1 MNRVEAINI
10 FAIPVVT
17 YSFNTVNWAIPDFTK
32 MNKKI
37 QNFLLTNKMH
47 HLKADVVWIYVSR
60 RDGGKEIIPMEMT
73 PKITIEIHKYLS
85 TTKDWMPQLVFQHD
99 NRKKSLSIKTK
110 KHFPKITWYSNWQQ
124 WSGFMYH
131 AGKRNQKKS

>member
-10 FAIPVVT
+10 FAIPVVA

-60 RDGGKEIIPMEMT
+60 RDGGKEMIPMEMT
-73 PKITIEIHKYLS
+73 PKITIELHKYLS

-99 NRKKSLSIKTK
+99 NRKNQSVSK
-110 KHFPKITWYSNWQQ
+110 Q
-124 WSGFMYH
+124 
-131 AGKRNQKKS
+131 RNTFRK